1 MDKRLKAAIDQ
12 LDILSVKRYIS
23 DKVPLYNIS
32 LSYVIETFG
41 PANEEILWGYE
52 SREGDL
58 ELLRDIDRRKAVIVS
73 TLLDHDVTFDDDCLH
88 HCYTFRCPRTAK
100 VLLANGINPNRL
112 SYGTES
118 ALQLLRT
125 GRDVVGFNDASEILL
140 KEMERTLL
148 DYGAVEFEKREYH
161 NLDKR
166 PLMVVMMGLQGS
178 GKTTFYKNR
187 YSTLEH
193 ISMDLLKTRKRVGS
207 ALQKCIDEHLDCVI
221 DNTNPTKEDRQR
233 YIPMFRAAGYRI
245 EGYFFESR
253 VQDCIRR
260 NAQRTGKARV
270 PNTAIAA
277 TSNKL
282 ELPSKEEGF
291 DSLYF
296 IAREGET
303 IMKRTEWREQHEL

>member
-52 SREGDL
+52 SREGDI

-112 SYGTES
+112 NCGTES

-140 KEMERTLL
+140 KEMERALL

-178 GKTTFYKNR
+178 GNISYGVIFMQDLQRVHLKGGLFIPLHIRIGLTTSR
-187 YSTLEH
+187 
-193 ISMDLLKTRKRVGS
+193 
-207 ALQKCIDEHLDCVI
+207 
-221 DNTNPTKEDRQR
+221 NTET
-233 YIPMFRAAGYRI
+233 AGYQLRLMM
-245 EGYFFESR
+245 ER
-253 VQDCIRR
+253 PTIR
-260 NAQRTGKARV
+260 
-270 PNTAIAA
+270 
-277 TSNKL
+277 
-282 ELPSKEEGF
+282 
-291 DSLYF
+291 
-296 IAREGET
+296 
-303 IMKRTEWREQHEL
+303 

>member
-112 SYGTES
+112 SCGTES

-140 KEMERTLL
+140 KEMERALL
-148 DYGAVEFEKREYH
+148 DYGAVEFEKRECL

-178 GKTTFYKNR
+178 GKTTFYKRR
-187 YSTLEH
+187 YGKFEH

-207 ALQKCIDEHLDCVI
+207 ALQKCIDKHLDCVI
-221 DNTNPTKEDRQR
+221 DNTNPTKTDRAR
-233 YIPMFRAAGYRI
+233 YIVPGKNCGFRVI
-245 EGYFFESR
+245 GYFMQSKLSECL
-253 VQDCIRR
+253 VR
-260 NAQRTGKARV
+260 NEKRERQV
-270 PNTAIAA
+270 PKKGILA
-277 TSNKL
+277 TYNKI
-282 ELPSKEEGF
+282 EMPSLQEGF
-291 DSLYF
+291 D
-296 IAREGET
+296 
-303 IMKRTEWREQHEL
+303 ELNFVSIENGGFKISKWIENEI